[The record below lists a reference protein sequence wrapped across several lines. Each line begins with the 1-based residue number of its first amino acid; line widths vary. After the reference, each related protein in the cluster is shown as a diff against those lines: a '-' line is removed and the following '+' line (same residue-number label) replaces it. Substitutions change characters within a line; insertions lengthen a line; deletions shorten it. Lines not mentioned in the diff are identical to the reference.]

1 MCQPDDF
8 VASNVKI
15 TSRISLG
22 VTVWKEKVFTVIH
35 LLLTFFILGW
45 FLYLLTILLIGSD
58 SFKDSDES
66 DHLNNLRDYV
76 MDWK

>member
-35 LLLTFFILGW
+35 LLLTFFILEW

-76 MDWK
+76 MD

>member
-1 MCQPDDF
+1 MCPPDDF

-35 LLLTFFILGW
+35 LLLTFFILEW

-76 MDWK
+76 MD